1 MAERN
6 EMEQWTRAGRRAI
19 ENRLLGVL
27 IRPRAFNE
35 DDEEELA
42 ALKKLLTDYD
52 RMMADFLP
60 PKFIDQ
66 AANDPDRGDV

>member
-1 MAERN
+1 MADRT

-27 IRPRAFNE
+27 IRPRAFTE
-35 DDEEELA
+35 RDEKELA
-42 ALKKLLTDYD
+42 AVNKLLTDYD

-60 PKFIDQ
+60 RGYIDQ
-66 AANDPDRGDV
+66 AANDQGGDDV